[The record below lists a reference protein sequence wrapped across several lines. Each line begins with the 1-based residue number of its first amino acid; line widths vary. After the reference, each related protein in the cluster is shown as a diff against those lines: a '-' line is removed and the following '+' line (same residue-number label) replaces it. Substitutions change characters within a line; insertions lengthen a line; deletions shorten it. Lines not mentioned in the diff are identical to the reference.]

1 MNVVPL
7 ELATEINNAVGCFFK
22 GFYSFLLMKVKLEMN
37 LNMAKKNMNK
47 EKSPCT
53 TRGVKY
59 CRTFLM
65 L

>member
-47 EKSPCT
+47 EKVLVQQEVLNT
-53 TRGVKY
+53 VEH
-59 CRTFLM
+59 F
-65 L
+65 